1 MSNLGGYSKNMKQWN
16 SIKDMEFTKPIKI
29 WKPSLIEK
37 ILIRLKIIKDRR
49 YNGKKI
55 NYCLLDEAGQFS
67 SSRNN
72 FT

>member
-1 MSNLGGYSKNMKQWN
+1 MSDLGGYSKKGHQWN
-16 SIKDMEFTKPIKI
+16 GFKHMDFTKPIKI

-55 NYCLLDEAGQFS
+55 NNCLLDEAGRF
-67 SSRNN
+67 NN
-72 FT
+72 